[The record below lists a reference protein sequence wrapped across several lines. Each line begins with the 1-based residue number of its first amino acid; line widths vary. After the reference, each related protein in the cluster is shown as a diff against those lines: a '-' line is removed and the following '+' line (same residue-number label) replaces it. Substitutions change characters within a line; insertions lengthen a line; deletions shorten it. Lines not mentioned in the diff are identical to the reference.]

1 MNHLKILFSILLLCL
16 VSCTKDTSPTSSIP
30 KDAFQYQAF
39 DSTGTIV
46 VDGWLK
52 FKVNPSLS
60 PAEEMSYLAISGEWH
75 FSKIGNPVNI
85 GHQVGDEILKGTIED
100 DQIWINLNPG
110 IADDNVVLNG
120 KINGR
125 IIEGHWY
132 YSIFVGAINGGS
144 FKAEKQ

>member
-1 MNHLKILFSILLLCL
+1 M
-16 VSCTKDTSPTSSIP
+16 P

-46 VDGWLK
+46 VDGWLI
-52 FKVNPSLS
+52 FKVNHSIP
-60 PAEEMSYLAISGEWH
+60 PDEEVNYLPISGEWH

-85 GHQVGDEILKGTIED
+85 GNQTGDGNLNGTIEE

-125 IIEGHWY
+125 IIKGHWY

-144 FKAEKQ
+144 FKAVKQ